1 MAEYIAS
8 NLRRIWHST
17 SGPTDGVARRLPE
30 PLFAEAAAPLRRPSV
45 ILDFAQDNA
54 FVPTLPVCTP
64 PEAPVGC
71 GPPGKA
77 LVGGE
82 FVRLTCKHT
91 PSSNALTG
99 LIAFP

>member
-8 NLRRIWHST
+8 NLRRIWRST
-17 SGPTDGVARRLPE
+17 SGQWSWSATDGAAWRLPE

-54 FVPTLPVCTP
+54 FVPALPVCTP

-82 FVRLTCKHT
+82 FVRLTCKHV
-91 PSSNALTG
+91 PHSNPL
-99 LIAFP
+99 P